1 MNNVLLA
8 LTLSLS
14 LFSCDSGKKDSF
26 TTKVYNSNVASSLIN
41 SDKELSA
48 TRTEL
53 GFTSGRKVNHC
64 ADYIKEIANSKINEG
79 VNNQLIK
86 SEYLI
91 CDVLML
97 LVDKSYS
104 IVKANNGSVDLLA
117 AKLDLRSFPS
127 SLGPRLDDKSY
138 TLKSVSG
145 NKLII
150 NEGHVIYNTEEWQ
163 YRIELIAV
171 SDINNNKKDDW
182 VLWFSDESKE
192 GNYRGYQTLVIYDI
206 YSEEQVFSAKTYPL
220 LISE

>member
-1 MNNVLLA
+1 MNNIVLA
-8 LTLSLS
+8 FTISLF
-14 LFSCDSGKKDSF
+14 LFSCDSGKKGSF

-53 GFTSGRKVNHC
+53 SFVSGSKVNNC
-64 ADYIKEIANSKINEG
+64 VEYIKNIANSKINEG

-91 CDVLML
+91 CDVLSL
-97 LVDKSYS
+97 LENKRYS
-104 IVKANNGSVDLLA
+104 IVKANNELVGLLA
-117 AKLDLRSFPS
+117 TKLDLRSFPS
-127 SLGPRLDDKSY
+127 SFGPRLDEKKY
-138 TLKSVSG
+138 TLKSLAG

-150 NEGHVIYNTEEWQ
+150 NEGHVIYDTEEWQ

-182 VLWFSDESKE
+182 MLWFSDESKS
-192 GNYRGYQTLVIYDI
+192 GNYRGYQTLVLYDVDTSKNI
-206 YSEEQVFSAKTYPL
+206 LVDKHY
-220 LISE
+220 